1 MLVLSISFLV
11 AFLDQLTKFAVRA
24 NIQLGSQISIIPGF
38 FNLTYVQNTGA
49 AWGML
54 TGWGFFLISLSI
66 LMLVVLVVFRRQIIE
81 DIIVHKIAMG
91 LMIAG
96 IVGNLIDRVRLGY
109 VVDFLD
115 FYCGIYQAHFPSFNV
130 ADSAICIGVGLYLIS
145 GFIMGRKNGN
155 TIPDSNES

>member
-11 AFLDQLTKFAVRA
+11 AILDQLTKFAVRE
-24 NIQLGSQISIIPGF
+24 NIQLGSQISVVPGF

-54 TGWGFFLISLSI
+54 TGWGFFLITLSV
-66 LMLVVLVVFRRQIIE
+66 LMLIVLVVFRRHIIE
-81 DIIVHKIAMG
+81 DILVHKIAMG

-96 IVGNLIDRVRLGY
+96 IVGNLIDRIRLGY

-115 FYCGIYQAHFPSFNV
+115 FYCRLYEPHFPSFNV
-130 ADSAICIGVGLYLIS
+130 ADSAICIGVGLYLVS
-145 GFIMGRKNGN
+145 GFILGRKAKN
-155 TIPDSNES
+155 TISDSNES